1 LKKNSVYIEIVL
13 CTQCPH
19 HRWQSNPDPDD
30 WFRDDECDL
39 ICTYNNKANI
49 ISSSLNV
56 FEQKNPNYTTSLVPL
71 NKAQFEVSLSITVPK
86 WCPLKKKPTK
96 KHKKEKLKETIII

>member
-56 FEQKNPNYTTSLVPL
+56 FEQKNPNYTTSIVGLL
-71 NKAQFEVSLSITVPK
+71 TMILFARAHNCTFNIAVSPFSYVECIL
-86 WCPLKKKPTK
+86 
-96 KHKKEKLKETIII
+96 